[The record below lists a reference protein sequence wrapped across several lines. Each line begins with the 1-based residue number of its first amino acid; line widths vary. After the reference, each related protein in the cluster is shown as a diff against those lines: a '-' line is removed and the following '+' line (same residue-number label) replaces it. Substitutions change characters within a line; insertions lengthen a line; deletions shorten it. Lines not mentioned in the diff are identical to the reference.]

1 MIGEICALG
10 AAICW
15 AMTSGL
21 IRSQS
26 LKMDVL
32 SLNTLRCL
40 FAFLFLVLWVVASG
54 KIGEFTSAP
63 GTSLILLAVSGILSL
78 GLGDTIF
85 FRSQELIGAARAL
98 AISGIYPLFTL
109 PMAVLFLDEFV
120 TWLMPLG
127 ITLIIVGTYLLSF
140 PAADLSGDERMQL
153 RGENRRGVYLAL
165 VSAVLWALTPVLL
178 KLGLDGLDE
187 VLANAFRLLVVSIFL
202 TGWIARKGRVL
213 QLMTHGWNTVAIA
226 AVAGIVGTGLT
237 SQLLFWGIQQAGAAK
252 TTALASSAPLFG
264 MALSLLILR
273 ERMTLKITVGTV
285 LCVAGIWLIL

>member
-1 MIGEICALG
+1 
-10 AAICW
+10 
-15 AMTSGL
+15 MTSVL